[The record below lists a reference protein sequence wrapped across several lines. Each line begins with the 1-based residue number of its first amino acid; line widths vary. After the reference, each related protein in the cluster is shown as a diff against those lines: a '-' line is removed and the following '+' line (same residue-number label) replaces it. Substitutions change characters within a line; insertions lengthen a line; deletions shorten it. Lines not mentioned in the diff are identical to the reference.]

1 MKQILVMMAAVV
13 LVGCGEAP
21 VIVTVRDSN
30 STKPL
35 TMKEKAKA
43 GDPQAQYNLGLEVED
58 DKEAVKWFRK
68 AAEQGH
74 AGAQNELG
82 AMYFHGEGVSEDF
95 KESVKWFRKAA
106 DQGNAAAQYNLGVRY
121 AKGQGVVQN
130 FNEAFKLWKKISDQ
144 GYADAQAS
152 LGWMYYLGDGV
163 SKDYAT
169 AYAWGHIAETNGSQ
183 RAKNNKNEVANNMTP
198 AQIAEAEELVKEM
211 IKKNPKLL
219 K

>member
-1 MKQILVMMAAVV
+1 MKQILVMIAAAV

-68 AAEQGH
+68 AA
-74 AGAQNELG
+74 
-82 AMYFHGEGVSEDF
+82 
-95 KESVKWFRKAA
+95 
-106 DQGNAAAQYNLGVRY
+106 DQGNAAAQYNLGLRY

-152 LGWMYYLGDGV
+152 LGWMYYMGDGV

-169 AYAWGHIAETNGSQ
+169 AYAWEHIAETNGSQ

-211 IKKNPKLL
+211 LKKNPELL